1 MAADTHERANGRTYT
16 EVQIALPRELNR
28 GEREELARQATREL
42 LGDRFAYTM
51 AVHTPLAQ
59 DNLDQPH
66 MHLMFSERAIDET
79 TRGLAEERFFKRNGA
94 KKDPAWNAREKPIE
108 VREKWVEMMNG
119 AMQKAGLDQRLDA
132 RSWAAQGREDLAALV
147 EPKLL
152 GGEDR
157 EAQERRS
164 QVEQLRRQ
172 REDLP
177 APHLDQATAIEKLEQ
192 QAEAEVAR
200 IEQRR
205 DREVSILDK
214 LIEKARELAAEVK
227 ERTVTLAR
235 NVADRVDSLF
245 GSRDRGTERRARSSN
260 RRDLRPFRSKSSST
274 EIWPASTSA
283 WYLKSHST
291 SSSPTSTSAWML
303 RPVVRWKR
311 SRARRG
317 RSPRSD
323 RGKKRTRSRNWRLR

>member
-1 MAADTHERANGRTYT
+1 MAIVMSPLSRRARPRRRRPTRTTFRARASTTSAAASSWSSPATCRSSPRRPASFWVAADTHERANGRTYT

-51 AVHTPLAQ
+51 AIHTPLAQ

-79 TRGLAEERFFKRNGA
+79 TRGIAEERFFKRNGA

-164 QVEQLRRQ
+164 QSSSFGASGGVA
-172 REDLP
+172 
-177 APHLDQATAIEKLEQ
+177 APHLDQATAIE
-192 QAEAEVAR
+192 
-200 IEQRR
+200 
-205 DREVSILDK
+205 SW
-214 LIEKARELAAEVK
+214 
-227 ERTVTLAR
+227 
-235 NVADRVDSLF
+235 N
-245 GSRDRGTERRARSSN
+245 SRPRPRS
-260 RRDLRPFRSKSSST
+260 PGSSSGGT
-274 EIWPASTSA
+274 
-283 WYLKSHST
+283 
-291 SSSPTSTSAWML
+291 
-303 RPVVRWKR
+303 
-311 SRARRG
+311 
-317 RSPRSD
+317 
-323 RGKKRTRSRNWRLR
+323 GK